1 MAEDICR
8 KLRISNDTREQV
20 VDLVKNHLR
29 FIHVQEMRESTLKRF
44 LRKDNFDEHLELH
57 RLDCLASHGDLS
69 QYDFCRKKLEELTQE
84 QMRPRPLVRGQDLI
98 DLGLEPGPVF
108 SEILGA
114 LEDLQLEGHLTN
126 KEESLDWVREKY
138 VETGS

>member
-8 KLRISNDTREQV
+8 RLRISNDMTEPV

-44 LRKDNFDEHLELH
+44 LRKENFDEHLELH
-57 RLDCLASHGDLS
+57 RLDCLASHGNLS
-69 QYDFCRKKLEELTQE
+69 NYDFCKEKQEAFTLE
-84 QMRPRPLVRGQDLI
+84 QMRPKPLIKGQDLI
-98 DLGLEPGPVF
+98 DLGMKPGPVF
-108 SEILGA
+108 SEILDA
-114 LEDLQLEGHLTN
+114 LEDLQLEGHLTD

-138 VETGS
+138 LTS